1 MLCGDAGV
9 GKSALLE
16 YLSEQT
22 AGCRLARVTGVQSEM
37 ELPFSGLHQLCAP
50 MLDHLGT
57 LPDPQ
62 REAIGTA
69 FGLHTGPVPDR
80 FLVALAVLGVLAD
93 RAREQPL
100 VCVID
105 DAQWLDRASAQAL
118 AFVARRLLAES
129 VAMVFATRTPA
140 VDSDL
145 AGLPQLE
152 VAGLAEHDA
161 RTLLRSAVHV
171 TVDDRVRDRIV
182 AETRGNPLA
191 ILELPRGLTHAE
203 LAGGFGLPGPERLAT
218 GIEESFQRRAANLAP
233 ATQRLLLVAA
243 AEPLGDPAVVW
254 RAAEHAGIDRAWNES
269 AAAADLCEF
278 GQRVRFRH
286 PLVRSAIYRAASDG
300 ERQAI
305 HRALAAATDPDTE
318 PDRRAWHR
326 AHGAPGPDE
335 TLAAEL
341 EHCAGQAQ
349 ARGGAAAT
357 AAFLQHAVRLTP
369 DPETHAKRALAAAR
383 AQTAAGAFEEALALV
398 ASALAGPLD
407 ELGQAHAE
415 LLGARIAFAMRRAND
430 APRMLLGAARRLES
444 LDPEL
449 ARDGYL
455 EACTATLFSGRLS
468 DGVGSLDVAN
478 AVRAAG
484 FPSTDQTRP
493 SDLLL
498 DGLVSWALDGCS
510 SGAPVLRRA
519 VHAFVDQ
526 PADHSVL
533 QRLWLATVM
542 ASSVWDDTSAD
553 VLSDRYLAFAR
564 RTGAL
569 MEMPTALNGRIGV
582 LMFTGEHAAAT
593 ALAQESA
600 AVVQAI
606 GGQLTPYGEL
616 GLAAWRGRE
625 TEARSLI
632 ESTKHDI
639 LARGEGV
646 GLTVNLWSSA
656 LLDNGLGRYQDAM
669 EAATQ
674 AAEHRDEPIAARSW
688 ALIELVEAAAHCGR
702 TEAGQDA
709 LRRLRAITQACGT
722 DWALGVEA
730 RSRALLAEPEAADG
744 AYREAIARLGRTRMR
759 VDLARAQLVYGEWLR
774 RQRRRTDAREQLRTA
789 HEAFAAMNIEAFAAR
804 AARELRATGA
814 TARKRSSDTR
824 DDLTPRELQIARL
837 AKEGLSNP
845 EIGTRLFVSPRT
857 VEYHLRAVF
866 TKLGIRSRSQL
877 ETALSDGSPGVA

>member
-1 MLCGDAGV
+1 M
-9 GKSALLE
+9 
-16 YLSEQT
+16 
-22 AGCRLARVTGVQSEM
+22 
-37 ELPFSGLHQLCAP
+37 
-50 MLDHLGT
+50 
-57 LPDPQ
+57 
-62 REAIGTA
+62 
-69 FGLHTGPVPDR
+69 
-80 FLVALAVLGVLAD
+80 
-93 RAREQPL
+93 
-100 VCVID
+100 
-105 DAQWLDRASAQAL
+105 
-118 AFVARRLLAES
+118 
-129 VAMVFATRTPA
+129 
-140 VDSDL
+140 
-145 AGLPQLE
+145 
-152 VAGLAEHDA
+152 AGLADEDA

-171 TVDDRVRDRIV
+171 PLDERVRDRIV

-203 LAGGFGLPGPERLAT
+203 LAGGFGLPAPERLASE
-218 GIEESFQRRAANLAP
+218 IEKRFQRRAANLAP

-243 AEPLGDPAVVW
+243 AEPLGDPTVVW
-254 RAAEHAGIDRAWNES
+254 RAAEHAGVDRAWNES

-278 GQRVRFRH
+278 GERVRFRH
-286 PLVRSAIYRAASDG
+286 PLVRSAIYRAASDS
-300 ERQAI
+300 ERQTI

-326 AHGAPGPDE
+326 AHGASGPDE

-369 DPETHAKRALAAAR
+369 EPGTQARRALAAAR
-383 AQTAAGAFEEALALV
+383 AQTAAGAFDTALALV

-407 ELGQAHAE
+407 ELGRAHAE
-415 LLGARIAFAMRRAND
+415 LLRARIAFAMRRANE
-430 APRMLLGAARRLES
+430 APRMLLGAAGRLES

-455 EACTATLFSGRLS
+455 EACTATLFTGRLS
-468 DGVGSLDVAN
+468 DGVGSLDVAQ

-484 FPSTDQTRP
+484 FASAGQERP

-498 DGLVSWALDGCS
+498 DGLVCWALDGS
-510 SGAPVLRRA
+510 GSGAPALQRA
-519 VHAFVDQ
+519 VRAFVDR
-526 PADHSVL
+526 PADHGVL
-533 QRLWLATVM
+533 QWLWLATVM

-625 TEARSLI
+625 TEARALI
-632 ESTKHDI
+632 ASTRQDI

-656 LLDNGLGRYQDAM
+656 LLDNGLGRYDDAL

-674 AAEHRDEPIAARSW
+674 AAEHRDERIAARSW
-688 ALIELVEAAAHCGR
+688 ALAELVEAAAHCGH
-702 TEAGQDA
+702 TDAGHDA
-709 LRRLRAITQACGT
+709 LRQLSAVTQACGT

-730 RSRALLAEPEAADG
+730 RSRALLSEPDAAEA
-744 AYREAIARLGRTRMR
+744 AYREAVDRLARTRMR

-774 RQRRRTDAREQLRTA
+774 RRRRRTDAREQLRTA
-789 HEAFAAMNIEAFAAR
+789 HEAFAAMDIEAFAAR
-804 AARELRATGA
+804 AAAELRATGA
-814 TARKRSSDTR
+814 TARKRISDTR

-837 AKEGLSNP
+837 AMAGLSNP

-857 VEYHLRAVF
+857 VQYHLHAVF
-866 TKLGIRSRSQL
+866 TKLGIRSRNQL
-877 ETALSDGSPGVA
+877 ATALSDGSPGVT